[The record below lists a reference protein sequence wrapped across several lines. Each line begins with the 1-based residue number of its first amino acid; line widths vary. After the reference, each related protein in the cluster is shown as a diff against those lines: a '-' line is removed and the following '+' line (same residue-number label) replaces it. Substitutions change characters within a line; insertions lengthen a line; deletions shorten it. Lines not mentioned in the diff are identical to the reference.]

1 MRRSLCLRPKY
12 GDDVKIVA
20 KGQLRDESLLTI
32 GRQILVAINV
42 YINIVSIISERAKE
56 IYKNESVKK

>member
-1 MRRSLCLRPKY
+1 MRRSLCLRPKC

-32 GRQILVAINV
+32 GYTCR
-42 YINIVSIISERAKE
+42 Y
-56 IYKNESVKK
+56 